1 MESFPAPKAPMDTL
15 AVERLK
21 PGIHPTYSRLLCAW
35 LQGQGYSQA
44 DIFSG
49 TRLQWAELVNE
60 HRYLSLDELSR
71 LIRRARELTGRMG
84 QGLELGCATSVSA
97 HGALGYAVVSSASLG
112 DMLAVLERFV
122 SIRIR
127 WVALRLTTG
136 ADAIRLD
143 VQETVAL
150 EDCQEFIHGALLG
163 TFVQMV
169 KAVMPNQTAR
179 LSVALPFSDPEIQAR
194 YSALLDC
201 PMTFNA
207 PGFSISLPKDLLA
220 MPCLTADAPTHRNAI
235 RDCEHQLATLQRGG
249 PLSQQVSIA
258 LLDQGGEFPTLEVMA
273 ERFAMSPRS
282 LIRKLKAEGTSYQQ
296 QLDAVRKDLA
306 LWMLQETALP
316 IERIAERL
324 GYQDT
329 SNFSRTFRRWFG
341 QTPLAMRRGDA
352 PH

>member
-1 MESFPAPKAPMDTL
+1 MDSLL
-15 AVERLK
+15 AERLK

-35 LQGQGYSQA
+35 LQGQGYAQP

-71 LIRRARELTGRMG
+71 LIRRARELTGLQG
-84 QGLELGCATSVSA
+84 VGLELGCATSVSA
-97 HGALGYAVVSSASLG
+97 HGALGYAVVSSATLA
-112 DMLAVLERFV
+112 DMLSVLERFV

-127 WVALRLTTG
+127 WVALTVTPEP
-136 ADAIRLD
+136 DAVRLD
-143 VQETVAL
+143 VIETVAL
-150 EDCQEFIHGALLG
+150 DDCREFIHGALLG

-179 LSVALPFSDPEIQAR
+179 LDVALPFSDPDLLAR
-194 YSALLDC
+194 YSASLDC
-201 PMTFNA
+201 PMTFGA
-207 PGFSISLPKDLLA
+207 SGFSISLPADLLA
-220 MPCLTADAPTHRNAI
+220 MPCLTADAATHRNAI
-235 RDCEHQLATLQRGG
+235 RDCEQQLASLQRGG

-258 LLDQGGEFPTLEVMA
+258 LLDQVGAFPTLEVMA

-296 QLDAVRKDLA
+296 QLDTVRKDLA

-316 IERIAERL
+316 MEQIAERL

-341 QTPLAMRRGDA
+341 QTPLAMRRDVGA
-352 PH
+352 